1 MNEYSWHKVNVIF
14 LLHDFAV
21 YSAKLWNLSKVD
33 PTIKNTEKWR
43 DVMTILESSCHK
55 TDNLD
60 LE

>member
-33 PTIKNTEKWR
+33 PTIKKYWKMKGYNDDIGKFMPQNR
-43 DVMTILESSCHK
+43 
-55 TDNLD
+55 
-60 LE
+60 